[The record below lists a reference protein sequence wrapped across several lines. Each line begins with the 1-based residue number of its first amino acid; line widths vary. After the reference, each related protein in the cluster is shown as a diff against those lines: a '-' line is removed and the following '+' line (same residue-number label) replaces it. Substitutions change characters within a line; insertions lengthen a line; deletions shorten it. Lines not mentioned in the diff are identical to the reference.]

1 MTGRLGHNGGPALIE
16 PVDARPGRCMHC
28 RHWKP
33 PADGEQQAYDAFR
46 YGLSRRR
53 VRRPTGSCDRVL
65 LGNDPRPAFSA
76 TAAEFGCAN
85 YEAAPPAPM
94 PKGGGYVTIWK
105 DGRILWE
112 GNEEAI
118 PARFLQEDL
127 DL

>member
-1 MTGRLGHNGGPALIE
+1 M
-16 PVDARPGRCMHC
+16 
-28 RHWKP
+28 
-33 PADGEQQAYDAFR
+33 
-46 YGLSRRR
+46 SRRR
-53 VRRPTGSCDRVL
+53 VKRPTGSCDRVL
-65 LGNDPRPAFSA
+65 LGNNPRPAFSA

-85 YEAAPPAPM
+85 YEAAPPAPI